1 MLDKLAKFTFKFA
14 NQNKQ
19 LRSKNNANSA
29 EDNAKRKGNV
39 PDASGKEFVGNQT
52 VDIRKQETEANGELY

>member
-39 PDASGKEFVGNQT
+39 PDASGEEFVSDKSIVVGKKKTETNG
-52 VDIRKQETEANGELY
+52 KQY

>member
-1 MLDKLAKFTFKFA
+1 MLQIP
-14 NQNKQ
+14 NQYKQ

-39 PDASGKEFVGNQT
+39 PDTSGEEFVSDKSIIVGKKKT
-52 VDIRKQETEANGELY
+52 ETNGE